1 VRWLILSAVCSL
13 LLGTA
18 PLLADGEKS
27 DEEGKQKQPQ
37 KQPTNE
43 QPVKQ
48 PVLINKAR
56 GRYAIVVAHD
66 FEDQDFDGVQ
76 TKWSEV
82 LKLLKE
88 KYQKTGCKVFR
99 YKGLPDD
106 DAALKKALAAYKPVY
121 VCFLR
126 RPKRCSI
133 KFCVSVIK
141 LMRSL
146 DDDPYPDA
154 IWAIFTAYND
164 KDALKMVEARPLLVR
179 RHLSHVGGGWLKW
192 FESGVSFNEGKRGE
206 KWIKEPGK
214 KPEKVKGPNDTAE
227 QWVKVLNKNDVD
239 ILSTSGHATERDWQ
253 MGYPRWGG
261 KVKVVGGGKL
271 AAFENLGRG
280 KRHDI
285 KTDNPKI
292 YYSPGNCLI
301 AHIPC
306 ERRFIRDCMVLSWMH
321 NGVYQ
326 FFGHILPQTRWCTAW
341 GVANQF
347 FALQDTYTF
356 AEAVYANRVAARYLT
371 DSHKQ
376 GREKR
381 FWDRCLHIT
390 VLYGDPAWEARM
402 KRIRDPLYEFKF
414 DVQDA
419 EGGRKKATLTLKF
432 NYKCKVGDRNVP
444 VFLLPFFISD
454 WKIEKIDEGKA
465 VIADNFV
472 LFDLLGEEFNKGDK
486 VKLVFSFKKVTD
498 LKQGEKPQEKQPVGD
513 KR

>member
-1 VRWLILSAVCSL
+1 MRLLIVSAVCGML
-13 LLGTA
+13 LAVA
-18 PLLADGEKS
+18 PLLADG
-27 DEEGKQKQPQ
+27 EEGKQKQPQ
-37 KQPTNE
+37 KQPAQQ

-56 GRYAIVVAHD
+56 GRYAIVLASD

-76 TKWSEV
+76 TKWGKV
-82 LKLLKE
+82 LELLKK

-99 YKGLPDD
+99 YKGMPNK
-106 DAALKKALAAYKPVY
+106 DAALKKALAEYRPTY

-126 RPKRCSI
+126 RPKRCSV
-133 KFCVSVIK
+133 KFCVSVVK

-164 KDALKMVEARPLLVR
+164 KDALKMVEAKPLLVR
-179 RHLSHVGGGWLKW
+179 RHLSHVGSGWLKW
-192 FESGVSFNEGKRGE
+192 FESGVSFSEGRRGE
-206 KWIKEPGK
+206 KWIKKPGK
-214 KPEKVKGPNDTAE
+214 EPERVEGPNDTAE

-239 ILSTSGHATERDWQ
+239 ILSTSGHATERDWG
-253 MGYPRWGG
+253 MGYPHWGG

-326 FFGHILPQTRWCTAW
+326 FFGHVLPQTRWCTAW
-341 GVANQF
+341 GVAEKF

-356 AEAVYANRVAARYLT
+356 AEAVYANRIAGRYLT
-371 DSHKQ
+371 NNRKG
-376 GREKR
+376 GREKY
-381 FWDRCLHIT
+381 FWNRCLHIT

-402 KRIRDPLYEFKF
+402 KRVKKPLYEFKLN
-414 DVQDA
+414 VTSA
-419 EGGRKKATLTLKF
+419 KEGRKKATLTLKF
-432 NYKCKVGDRNVP
+432 NYKCKIGDRNLP

-454 WKIEKIDEGKA
+454 WKVEKIDKGKA

-472 LFDLLGEEFNKGDK
+472 LFDLLGKEFNKGDK
-486 VKLVFSFKKVTD
+486 VELVFSFKKVAD
-498 LKQGEKPQEKQPVGD
+498 LK
-513 KR
+513 